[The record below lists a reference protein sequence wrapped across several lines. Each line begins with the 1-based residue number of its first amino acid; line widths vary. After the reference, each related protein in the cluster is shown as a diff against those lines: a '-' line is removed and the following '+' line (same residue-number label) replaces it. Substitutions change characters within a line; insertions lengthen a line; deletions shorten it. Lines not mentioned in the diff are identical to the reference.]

1 MNWEETQQQEIDSA
15 ISHALENDPE
25 IISGMADAHISPDEL
40 RKQIKKKRDKLES
53 AYAPEFS
60 RLQELEARTQAM
72 GEALA
77 ARTRWAAPV
86 KFLVLLVAVV
96 GAAFGLLFAFALF
109 LAGGTAG
116 KVCAVVTVLAMGAI
130 GWRAVRSKAR
140 GRRRGAAAAERYL
153 VLKNNLETA
162 RRDWKAALRWRAVP
176 TLLREEIN
184 DRRPSYSLTLD
195 IRDPKGLAELE
206 DPQFL
211 ITVPAVREI
220 DQLIS
225 TMPGGSIGISGPRGV
240 GKTTLLRHY
249 CSKEHAPVAESLAD
263 KPPVRVLVPAPVKY
277 DAREFILL
285 LFSRVCAAV
294 VPDDCLPRRARGDDE
309 DEGSPAYTPLDFVVM
324 TVLGFA
330 GCWGI
335 VLLIIDGEHW
345 TPPAHLALAIILIFA
360 SCVGWV
366 FWAIHRGLHRWG
378 ADESAAIEAAHG
390 AEAAEASILL
400 RGLVYQQSVSRTW
413 STGIKTPVGIEAGA
427 SANTTM
433 TENPM
438 GFPELVAR
446 LNGFLRTLKRS
457 RRKVFIGIDELDK
470 IDANDQVHQF
480 INDIKGIF
488 GREEC
493 FYLIS
498 VSDNAMSSFE
508 RRGLPVRDAFDSS
521 LDTVVDVRPA
531 DLSMSRTLM
540 RQRVIGL
547 PEAFLCLCH
556 VVSGGLPRDLIRAV
570 RALVS
575 LAKGKPEPDR
585 MLEALTRAMV
595 RADLERK
602 VHALEIAAHH
612 CDLEPDTGVFLC
624 TLHEVL
630 DRTQEPTSASLLAEM
645 DRVTVG
651 TAPRTTDVEAVRSDH
666 EKLNRLRLEMAA
678 YLYFCSTLIGI
689 FDNSLKEEE
698 VRRLIRNTGVGR
710 LARLAQVRSEFAV
723 NPRLAWA
730 TTSAFREAHGLP
742 AKPYPHPAPEAPAAG
757 PDGTA
762 PGPLRPRAARGRAQG
777 AATRPRWRNGG
788 SDWTTASGS
797 RPATRHR
804 PRSRSEDHRL

>member
-40 RKQIKKKRDKLES
+40 RKEIKKKRDKLES

-60 RLQELEARTQAM
+60 RLQELEARTRAM

-77 ARTRWAAPV
+77 AKTRWATPRRV
-86 KFLVLLVAVV
+86 LVLLVAFV
-96 GAAFGLLFAFALF
+96 GAAIGLFFAWAFF
-109 LAGGTAG
+109 YTGGIAGNAAG
-116 KVCAVVTVLAMGAI
+116 VFTVLAMGAL
-130 GWRAVRSKAR
+130 GWRAVHSKVR

-153 VLKNNLETA
+153 VLKSNLETA

-184 DRRPSYSLTLD
+184 DRKPSYSLSLD

-294 VPDDCLPRRARGDDE
+294 VPDDYLSRRSRGDEE
-309 DEGSPAYTPLDFVVM
+309 DEGSGAYTPLDIVVM
-324 TVLGFA
+324 TVLAFA
-330 GCWGI
+330 GCWG
-335 VLLIIDGEHW
+335 VALLIIAGVHW
-345 TPPAHLALAIILIFA
+345 TPPAHLASAIILIFA
-360 SCVGWV
+360 SCLGWV
-366 FWAIHRGLHRWG
+366 FWTTHRGDRRRG

-390 AEAAEASILL
+390 SEAAEASILL
-400 RGLVYQQSVSRTW
+400 RGLVYQQSMSRTW

-470 IDANDQVHQF
+470 IDANDQVYQF

-488 GREEC
+488 GREDC

-556 VVSGGLPRDLIRAV
+556 VVSGGLPRDLIRAA
-570 RALVS
+570 RSLVS
-575 LAKGKPEPDR
+575 LAKGKPGPDR
-585 MLEALTRAMV
+585 TLEVLTRAMV

-602 VHALEIAAHH
+602 VHALEIAAQHS
-612 CDLEPDTGVFLC
+612 DLEPDTGVFLC

-630 DRTQEPTSASLLAEM
+630 DRTQAPTSASLLAEM
-645 DRVTVG
+645 DRIAVG
-651 TAPRTTDVEAVRSDH
+651 TAPRTTDAEAVRSAH

-678 YLYFCSTLIGI
+678 YLYFCSTLLGI

-698 VRRLIRNTGVGR
+698 VRRLIRNAGPGR

-762 PGPLRPRAARGRAQG
+762 PGRLRPRAARGRG
-777 AATRPRWRNGG
+777 AATRPRWRSGG
-788 SDWTTASGS
+788 SDWAMAPGS

-804 PRSRSEDHRL
+804 PRSRSEDHWL